1 MLPSAIFRS
10 IGRDV
15 LHRNLACHRRL
26 LSVSVPRFEEN
37 NENKTKV
44 KLGISANTIAKKTE
58 RKRIKNANLI
68 KKFKDGID
76 KKQRTKTYTVYESM
90 SLKDLADVTS
100 KPLDILL
107 DLALSYVSRNQRH
120 NSC

>member
-1 MLPSAIFRS
+1 MLPSTIFRS

-15 LHRNLACHRRL
+15 LYRNLVCQKRL

-37 NENKTKV
+37 DDSKTKV
-44 KLGISANTIAKKTE
+44 KLGASANTIAKKTE
-58 RKRIKNANLI
+58 RNRIKNANLI
-68 KKFKDGID
+68 KKFKEGLD

-90 SLKDLADVTS
+90 SLKDLADVTG

-107 DLALSYVSRNQRH
+107 DLALSYVSKFL
-120 NSC
+120 